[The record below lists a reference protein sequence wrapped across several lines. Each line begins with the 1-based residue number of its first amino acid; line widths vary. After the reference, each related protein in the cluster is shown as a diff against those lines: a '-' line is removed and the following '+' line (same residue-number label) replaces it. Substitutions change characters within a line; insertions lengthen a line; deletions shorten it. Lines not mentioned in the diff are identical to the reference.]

1 MNKHSIRP
9 IPSIFVA
16 ATLIVLPLFFLVP
29 LHAGA
34 QSGRPPTPSQKQAA
48 TTPAPAPAPR
58 LIIVDTIDG
67 YRYYDTTEVK
77 LVRLALDGPLYHAAL
92 SQNKVNELQLK
103 GAKNQI
109 LNLLTLSLNYN
120 DQTFAKPTAQNSTAY
135 VYPKYFLGFNI
146 PLGAVFS
153 RTQVKA
159 AREQIKIS
167 HENQVELARTIRSE
181 VLSRYRQYKIKSQL
195 VSLQTQVVDDEQTAF
210 IQVQRKFTDGT
221 VTLEI
226 HNTAQKRYND
236 EVTKKLQL
244 QLELDNLR
252 LELEKFIGTNLENV
266 LN

>member
-1 MNKHSIRP
+1 MNKTS
-9 IPSIFVA
+9 IPSI
-16 ATLIVLPLFFLVP
+16 LIVLMVVAPLFFQVS
-29 LHAGA
+29 ARA
-34 QSGRPPTPSQKQAA
+34 QQGLYRPSTTQKQAA
-48 TTPAPAPAPR
+48 TAPAATPTPR
-58 LIIVDTIDG
+58 LIIDTIDG

-120 DQTFAKPTAQNSTAY
+120 DQTFAKPAGPNTATY
-135 VYPKYFLGFNI
+135 VYPKYFFGFVI
-146 PLGAVFS
+146 PLGSVFS

-159 AREQIKIS
+159 AREQINIS
-167 HENQVELARTIRSE
+167 RENQKELARTIRSE

-210 IQVQRKFTDGT
+210 IQIQKKFSDGT
-221 VTLEI
+221 ATLEI

-244 QLELDNLR
+244 QMELDNLR

-266 LN
+266 IN